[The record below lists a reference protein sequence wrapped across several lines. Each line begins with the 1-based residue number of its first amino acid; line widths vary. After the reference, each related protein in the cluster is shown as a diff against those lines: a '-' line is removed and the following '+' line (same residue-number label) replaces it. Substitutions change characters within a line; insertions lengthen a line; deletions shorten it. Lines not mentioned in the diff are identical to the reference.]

1 MYAGTD
7 TRDAYY
13 AGWNSSYETIA
24 PRDYQ
29 RFLDI
34 NRGELLAKTKIKGD
48 KILAQS
54 GKEYE
59 APEKLSI
66 NISAKERSDKERLA

>member
-1 MYAGTD
+1 MFEIKKGLKDEKPQRLDEPKVYAGTD

-34 NRGELLAKTKIKGD
+34 NRGELLNKTKGKGG

-54 GKEYE
+54 TK
-59 APEKLSI
+59 
-66 NISAKERSDKERLA
+66 

>member
-34 NRGELLAKTKIKGD
+34 NRGELLAKTKNKGE
-48 KILAQS
+48 KMLAQS
-54 GKEYE
+54 GNEY
-59 APEKLSI
+59 
-66 NISAKERSDKERLA
+66 